1 MRQIRG
7 IFEREKGSGIWW
19 VRWTDSNGGKR
30 REKAG
35 RRSDAITLLAKRKT
49 EKLRQAKLPE
59 TIDNGGLFSKLLDD
73 ALEHSQA
80 ANEERSTRELELKIN
95 RLRLDWGDRK
105 AAQITEIVRW
115 QACFSLV
122 FRVALENETIDMNPA
137 SRIRR
142 KAENSECP
150 VPQT

>member
-1 MRQIRG
+1 
-7 IFEREKGSGIWW
+7 
-19 VRWTDSNGGKR
+19 
-30 REKAG
+30 
-35 RRSDAITLLAKRKT
+35 
-49 EKLRQAKLPE
+49 
-59 TIDNGGLFSKLLDD
+59 LFSKLLDD

>member
-1 MRQIRG
+1 
-7 IFEREKGSGIWW
+7 
-19 VRWTDSNGGKR
+19 
-30 REKAG
+30 
-35 RRSDAITLLAKRKT
+35 
-49 EKLRQAKLPE
+49 
-59 TIDNGGLFSKLLDD
+59 LFSKLLDD

-115 QACFSLV
+115 LQAETVRDWTAATAKRWQACFSLV